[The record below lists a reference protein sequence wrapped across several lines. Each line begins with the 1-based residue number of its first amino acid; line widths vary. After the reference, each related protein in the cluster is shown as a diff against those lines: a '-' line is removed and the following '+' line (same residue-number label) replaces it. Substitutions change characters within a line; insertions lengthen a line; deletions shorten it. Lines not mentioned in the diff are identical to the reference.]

1 MNLYSL
7 IIYKFDRYEQEKNL
21 YQRKKLNILRE
32 ASENGV
38 TATIEK
44 HGIYPVTFYSWRK
57 KFQEMGE
64 EGLRHGATP
73 AQIKR
78 IRELEKENQKLKEI
92 VAEKELEGRLKD
104 ELLKKKWALEKK
116 KRL

>member
-1 MNLYSL
+1 MS
-7 IIYKFDRYEQEKNL
+7 KKRTFTKEE
-21 YQRKKLNILRE
+21 KLNILRE

-38 TATIEK
+38 TITIEK

-64 EGLRHGATP
+64 EGLRHGATL